1 MNYEVDEMFLA
12 GMLKELVACD
22 SPVGYYP
29 EIHELMGRI
38 VGQWGYELSFDRK
51 ATAYVRV
58 PGKDS
63 SKTVLVGAHLDTIG
77 LVVRGIND
85 NGTLRVRML
94 GGINYHDIEG
104 ETCYVHTRKGATV
117 MGQIIHNKHSVHVWE
132 DCRDEP
138 GTEDTMSISIRTNC
152 PGI

>member
-1 MNYEVDEMFLA
+1 MNYEVDERFLVRT
-12 GMLKELVACD
+12 LKKLVKCD

-38 VGQWGYELSFDRK
+38 LSQWGYELTFDRK

-58 PGKDS
+58 PGKDC

-85 NGTLRVRML
+85 NGTLLPESVLNRAAEEML
-94 GGINYHDIEG
+94 DYQGAGLGVMEMSHRSKEFEKIITEARQDLTDLMGIPD
-104 ETCYVHTRKGATV
+104 
-117 MGQIIHNKHSVHVWE
+117 
-132 DCRDEP
+132 D
-138 GTEDTMSISIRTNC
+138 
-152 PGI
+152 

>member
-1 MNYEVDEMFLA
+1 MNYEVDDQFLVRT
-12 GMLKELVACD
+12 LKKLVKCD

-38 VGQWGYELSFDRK
+38 VSQWGYELTFDRK

-58 PGKDS
+58 PGKDC

-94 GGINYHDIEG
+94 GGINYSDIEG
-104 ETCYVHTRKGATV
+104 ETCYVHTRKG
-117 MGQIIHNKHSVHVWE
+117 
-132 DCRDEP
+132 
-138 GTEDTMSISIRTNC
+138 
-152 PGI
+152 